1 MIVQILVDNKKSWY
15 VPYAHKLK
23 AKLERKGKEV
33 YVIHDHSEVI
43 LGDILCLISCEKL
56 YKNLELN
63 KSNIVIHESE
73 LPKGK
78 GWSPLSW
85 QVLECKD
92 EIPITLFEAQDDLD
106 SGQIYA
112 QSKIKLTG
120 EELLNEIKE
129 KQGVLTNKMI
139 EEYILAF
146 PNVSGIEQK
155 GESTFYNKRTPKDS
169 DLDINKS
176 ISDQFNLLR
185 IVDNENYPAFFI
197 KNNVKYYLKI
207 YKKE

>member
-1 MIVQILVDNKKSWY
+1 MPLRGV
-15 VPYAHKLK
+15 
-23 AKLERKGKEV
+23 
-33 YVIHDHSEVI
+33 

-169 DLDINKS
+169 ELDINKS